1 MLSADNKIISWNKD
15 DLGYYSVDAT
25 RIGTYNGKEFP
36 LSAYLYN
43 ENELYAFWRLT
54 KLLNSPFAGNP
65 LLVETQRLPRGEKFE
80 SESTSTFGSACGMAW
95 TGGIINLQD
104 GCLTVSDSKDFG
116 YLYEAVSHEISH
128 QLDFHEGKTKFKS
141 SRRSSQPD
149 YYQVAGYELVEY
161 VKDGKTVSEIRAQKG
176 LKLISAYAGSSLAEN
191 FAETMA
197 FFRVSGDHAK
207 KNLSEVHREFTA
219 KNYFKS
225 IYYDSASLMDN
236 WLKEYSPEL
245 AQIAFKAVGD
255 CSQSSVPV
263 QSSFFNAS
271 DFSMP
276 LLPAMVS
283 CLGQKGRDASVEMTA
298 RIKRDDPDGCKT
310 FNVDANK
317 VEMEKRI
324 KPHLLLVLEKYLGE
338 LKKDKD
344 YFARIQSFYDKLS
357 DKTMAGNA
365 YVNCYNQD
373 DVEGCYLDEAYQ
385 KALAEVSLL
394 NLPDEHARDLAD
406 LYVSSH
412 EFETIKAHVEA
423 TYRTF
428 VNSHRDPISHGA
440 TELWESCLTVAV
452 DDSASPT
459 GSYFSVGDGY
469 MVSSRY
475 NCLNLQFPESLKV
488 IVRNLALEG
497 KGMQHPNEELI
508 LMKEAS
514 PLLQESL
521 SAIFKLAR
529 EEELKLINSLI
540 PESITKTRASTLSSF
555 SWVKDVLNTQAI
567 IEACKVRA
575 MQSIPHEP
583 AYHQRSKVYA
593 GFATDV
599 CRDVTVSP
607 QYTQW
612 LEDSKGQFM
621 DEAYN
626 NLESKVLAFA
636 KYQVK
641 ECLEQYPM
649 DTNLNRIRYKKVRE
663 SCVMDKW
670 SMYEKSALD
679 EFMSDPLVVK
689 FQIDRAYMS
698 GMLELNR
705 RRIQLKVM
713 KENGL

>member
-1 MLSADNKIISWNKD
+1 
-15 DLGYYSVDAT
+15 V
-25 RIGTYNGKEFP
+25 
-36 LSAYLYN
+36 
-43 ENELYAFWRLT
+43 
-54 KLLNSPFAGNP
+54 
-65 LLVETQRLPRGEKFE
+65 QRLPRGEKFE
-80 SESTSTFGSACGMAW
+80 SETVSGFGSTCGVAW
-95 TGGIINLQD
+95 TSGIINLQD
-104 GCLTVSDSKDFG
+104 GCLTVYESKDFG
-116 YLYEAVSHEISH
+116 YFYEAVTHEMAH
-128 QLDFHEGKTKFKS
+128 QIDFHQGKS
-141 SRRSSQPD
+141 LRVGRRSELAD
-149 YYQVAGYELVEY
+149 YYQAAGYEVVEY
-161 VKDGKTVSEIRAQKG
+161 TKEDGTKVSELRAKKG
-176 LKLISAYAGSSLAEN
+176 LKLVSGYAGSSLAEN
-191 FAETMA
+191 FAETLA
-197 FFRVSGDHAK
+197 YFRVNGDRAK
-207 KNLSEVHREFTA
+207 KNLSDVHRDFTS
-219 KNYFKS
+219 KNYFQS
-225 IYYDSASLMDN
+225 RYFDSETLMDD
-236 WLKEYSPEL
+236 WLKEHSSEL

-263 QSSFFNAS
+263 QSSFFVAS

-283 CLGQKGRDASVEMTA
+283 CLGRKGQDSSLEVIA
-298 RIKRDDPDGCKT
+298 RIKRTDPDGCNT
-310 FNVDANK
+310 FNADAK
-317 VEMEKRI
+317 KIEFEKKI
-324 KPHLLLVLEKYLGE
+324 KPQLLLVLEKYLGE

-394 NLPDEHARDLAD
+394 NLPDDHARDLAD

-412 EFETIKAHVEA
+412 EFETIKSHVQA

-428 VNSHRDPISHGA
+428 VNSHREPISNGA

-452 DDSASPT
+452 DDSATPT

-475 NCLNLQFPESLKV
+475 NCLNLHFPEALKT

-521 SAIFKLAR
+521 SAILKLAR

-607 QYTQW
+607 EYTQW

-621 DEAYN
+621 DKAYT
-626 NLESKVLAFA
+626 NLEAKVLAFA

-705 RRIQLKVM
+705 RRVQLKVM